1 MIFHKVQIF
10 LNENKIKSLLYWM
23 SDLIV
28 YLETIIQA
36 LISPLEW
43 IMLFTIIG
51 GGIFLIIHSKG
62 IPFLKIRSAF
72 KLLFHKEKS
81 LGISRFQ
88 ALSAVLAATV
98 GLGNISGVAIAIHMG
113 GPGVLVWMWLT
124 ALIGMTIKFYSCTL
138 AVQLR
143 DLEDNE
149 QPLGG
154 PMFYMKLGIKKW
166 GKTLAIWFSIAG
178 LFGVLPAFTA
188 NQLTQTFM
196 NVIEPD
202 SFIAIGEFQWKFIIG
217 LVLSIVSSFVVFG
230 GLKSIVK
237 VTSNLVPSM
246 VVLYFL
252 MGIFIL
258 ISNSEAIIPTFRLI
272 LKEAFNLETAVTGG
286 FWGLVILG
294 VRRAVFSNET
304 GVGNAPMYHGQSQ
317 SSKGTDEGLV
327 AMLGP
332 LFDTIFVCS
341 ITGLIVIISGAYQMP
356 NLNGIVL
363 TLEAF
368 RRLFFGFGDQLLLLM
383 VFVFG
388 ISTLFTYSYYGV
400 KCFGFLTQKKWG
412 VYYNYF
418 YIGSIIFSA
427 LVTVEVVIG
436 IIDLAFALMCI
447 PNMIA
452 VIYLSKLVNKEMRER
467 KWIS

>member
-1 MIFHKVQIF
+1 MDNWIAF
-10 LNENKIKSLLYWM
+10 LELGL
-23 SDLIV
+23 
-28 YLETIIQA
+28 QR

-43 IMLFTIIG
+43 VMLFSVVG
-51 GGIFLIIHSKG
+51 GGLYLTFHSKG
-62 IPFLKIRSAF
+62 VPLLKIKTAF
-72 KLLFHKEKS
+72 KLLFSKEQNK
-81 LGISRFQ
+81 GISRFQ

-124 ALIGMTIKFYSCTL
+124 ALIGMIIKFYSCSL

-143 DLEDNE
+143 TSEPSGA
-149 QPLGG
+149 PLGG
-154 PMFYMKLGIKKW
+154 PMYYMEMGIKKW
-166 GKTLAIWFSIAG
+166 GRPLAIWFSVAG

-196 NVIEPD
+196 DVLQPD
-202 SFIAIGEFQWKFIIG
+202 SLIALGAIQWKLIFGI
-217 LVLSIVSSFVVFG
+217 VLSIASAFVIFG
-230 GLKSIVK
+230 GLRSIVR
-237 VTSNLVPSM
+237 VTSNLVPLM
-246 VVLYFL
+246 VGLYFL
-252 MGIFIL
+252 MGL
-258 ISNSEAIIPTFRLI
+258 YMLVTHAEAVLPTFKLI
-272 LKEAFNLETAVTGG
+272 FFEAFNFKTAVTGG

-294 VRRAVFSNET
+294 VRRAVFSNES

-317 SSKGTDEGLV
+317 SSKGTDEGLA

-332 LFDTIFVCS
+332 LLDTVLVCT
-341 ITGLIVIISGAYQMP
+341 ITGLLVIISGAYKVEG
-356 NLNGIVL
+356 LNGIVL

-368 RRLFFGFGDQLLLLM
+368 RRLFFGVGDLLLLVM

-400 KCFGFLTQKKWG
+400 KCFGYLTHLKWG
-412 VYYNYF
+412 TLYNYF

-447 PNMIA
+447 PNMLA
-452 VIYLSKLVNKEMRER
+452 LLFLSKRVKTEMQER
-467 KWIS
+467 GWLS